1 VVRAV
6 LREPCSWVPVS
17 SADVVVGIGLRPR
30 ASADVVRAV
39 LREPCSWVPVSSAD
53 VVVGIGPRPR
63 ASADVVREVLREAVL
78 MGSCV
83 GG

>member
-1 VVRAV
+1 M
-6 LREPCSWVPVS
+6 
-17 SADVVVGIGLRPR
+17 VVGILLRPR
-30 ASADVVRAV
+30 ASADMVREV

-78 MGSCV
+78 MGSRAV
-83 GG
+83 G